1 MLTIVGLGRCAEDL
15 PQGAKEALQSGAR
28 IILRTGETASAESV
42 IRLGVPFETLDGI
55 YESSRN
61 FGTLGKNLASAV
73 LKAAKEGDTVYCVD
87 GSASDDVSVR
97 ILAEKRP
104 DARILAGVSKAESAF
119 CAARVFSAGRS
130 SCSAY
135 DMKGKLFAPAAVTD
149 VDDVLV
155 AGDAKLKLCGLFG
168 DEAEAYFVRGGKAEK
183 IRMYEIDRQGSYDSS
198 CCVVVD
204 EIPLLERTRFDYADL
219 LEILRLLRAPDGC
232 PWDRVQTHE
241 SIRINMIEEAYE
253 LVDAIDCRDDAK
265 ICEEA
270 GDVLMQGAF
279 HTILGA
285 ERGAFE
291 EGDVLSEVCRKLIFR
306 HSHIFGKDKA
316 SDEQSALSVWEKN
329 KKKEKGQET
338 FGDSVRDVPA
348 AFPAL
353 LRAQKVLKRASK
365 CGHPPVPAVMPDD
378 QDAGGLLLYTADV
391 CRLLGVDAEECLRER
406 TKAFADVFCLTEEL
420 AAADGKRLDE
430 ISGEEYERYRAEA
443 ERSYAGKA
451 D

>member
-15 PQGAKEALQSGAR
+15 PRGAEEAIRSGAKVL
-28 IILRTGETASAESV
+28 LRTGETASAESV
-42 IRLGVPFETLDGI
+42 ARLGVPFGTLDGV
-55 YESSRN
+55 YKSSRN
-61 FGTLGKNLASAV
+61 FDTLGRNLAAAV

-97 ILAEKRP
+97 ILAGKCP
-104 DARILAGVSKAESAF
+104 DARIYPGVSKAESAF

-130 SCSAY
+130 ACSAY
-135 DMKGKLFAPAAVTD
+135 DMKGKLFAPTAVTD
-149 VDDVLV
+149 IDDAFI
-155 AGDAKLKLCGLFG
+155 AGEVKLKLCGLFG
-168 DEAEAYFVRGGKAEK
+168 DEAEAYFVRGGTAGR
-183 IRMYEIDRQGSYDSS
+183 IRMYEIDRQKAYDSS

-219 LEILRLLRAPDGC
+219 LEILHLLRAPDGC

-253 LVDAIDCRDDAK
+253 LVDAIDCGDDAK

-291 EGDVLSEVCRKLIFR
+291 EGDVLSEVCRKLISR
-306 HSHIFGKDKA
+306 HSHIFGKDSA
-316 SDEQSALSVWEKN
+316 SDEQSALSVWERN

-338 FGDSVRDVPA
+338 YGDSVRDVPSS
-348 AFPAL
+348 FPAL

-365 CGHPPVPAVMPDD
+365 CGHAPVPAVMPDD

-391 CRLLGVDAEECLRER
+391 CRLLGVDAEECLREK
-406 TKAFADVFCLTEEL
+406 TKAFADVFCRTEEL

-430 ISGEEYERYRAEA
+430 ISDAEYAEYRAEA
-443 ERSYAGKA
+443 EKQHAGEA